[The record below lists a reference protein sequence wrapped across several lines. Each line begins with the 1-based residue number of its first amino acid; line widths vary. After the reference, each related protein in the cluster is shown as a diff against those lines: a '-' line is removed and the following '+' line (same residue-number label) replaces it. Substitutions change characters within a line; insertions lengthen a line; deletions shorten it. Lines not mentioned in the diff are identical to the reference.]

1 MGVCSSLNV
10 CDFRLRQG
18 DGEGRAAGGGGGD
31 GDRAAVEGDDGV
43 DEGETESE
51 ARGVAGFVRAIEAL
65 EDVGAFFRRHADA
78 CVGDCEVE
86 VGG

>member
-1 MGVCSSLNV
+1 M
-10 CDFRLRQG
+10 
-18 DGEGRAAGGGGGD
+18 
-31 GDRAAVEGDDGV
+31 

>member
-1 MGVCSSLNV
+1 MRVFARGCS
-10 CDFRLRQG
+10 FRLRQG
-18 DGEGRAAGGGGGD
+18 DGEGGAAGGGGGD

-43 DEGETESE
+43 DEGEAESE

-78 CVGDCEVE
+78 RVGNRKTE